1 MMAETPNLKLTL
13 SPSSGWSEQY
23 YEDFINTLSGDGNSN
38 MKIIDT
44 EVGGVKDTLTAV
56 ENALAEI

>member
-1 MMAETPNLKLTL
+1 MAETPNLKLTL

-38 MKIIDT
+38 MKKIDMA
-44 EVGGVKDTLTAV
+44 GGATQATLTAV
-56 ENALAEI
+56 ENALSQI

>member
-38 MKIIDT
+38 MQKIDT
-44 EVGGVKDTLTAV
+44 AVGSVKNTLAAV

>member
-1 MMAETPNLKLTL
+1 MAETPNLKLTL

-38 MKIIDT
+38 MKKIDT
-44 EVGGVKDTLTAV
+44 AVGAVQATLTTV

>member
-1 MMAETPNLKLTL
+1 MAETPNLKLTL

-38 MKIIDT
+38 MKKIDMA
-44 EVGGVKDTLTAV
+44 VGATQATLTAV
-56 ENALAEI
+56 EHALSQI